1 VELVT
6 MVELGAV
13 ALAGWAAWLT
23 IPRPVERDWER
34 LFKVTLSALTW
45 GEAEAA
51 GGTEAE
57 RTARWSADLAAH
69 TPFHPAGRAGELK
82 LGAPDPEALPTPA
95 LDGERALVER
105 LVALSTPAERWRAM
119 YVDDTRAVEALG
131 EDPTLLG
138 PAYSPERLI
147 GAGVSWEA
155 IAAWSDAVP
164 AALARRLA
172 LVRIAVVTGSL
183 SAESAESAEVN
194 SSELGGVVEAL
205 VPALGDAAPA
215 VEVHRVLSGASPGGA
230 ALVDSLLGL
239 CDTPARRL
247 AVVLCGA
254 QVVELLQALVASP
267 VLRDRVLAVI
277 SVGGPIARSPEDAA
291 WLAEH
296 FTHAR
301 LEPELQRTTAFFAVT
316 DADPAAPL
324 AWPWAPQRFPVVPV
338 EDGARETLSSIDL
351 GPLPVRLQ
359 PPLRL
364 ARALLVVLAAWV

>member
-1 VELVT
+1 

-82 LGAPDPEALPTPA
+82 LSAPDPEALPTPA

-105 LVALSTPAERWRAM
+105 LVPLSTPAERWRAM
-119 YVDDTRAVEALG
+119 YVDDPRAVEALG

-138 PAYSPERLI
+138 PAYSPERLV

-172 LVRIAVVTGSL
+172 LVRVAVVTGDPG
-183 SAESAESAEVN
+183 AESAEVD
-194 SSELGGVVEAL
+194 SSGLGGVVEAL
-205 VPALGDAAPA
+205 VPAFGDAAPS

-230 ALVDSLLGL
+230 ALVDALLGL

-247 AVVLCGA
+247 AVVLRGA
-254 QVVELLQALVASP
+254 QVVELLQALSASP
-267 VLRDRVLAVI
+267 VLRDRVLVVI
-277 SVGGPIARSPEDAA
+277 SVGGPIARSPEDTA
-291 WLAEH
+291 WLVEH
-296 FTHAR
+296 FTHDR
-301 LEPELQRTTAFFAVT
+301 LEPELQRTTAFFAIT

-324 AWPWAPQRFPVVPV
+324 ARPWAPQRFPVVPV